1 VEGNPSVDQ
10 VIVDWKKTGQAKGF
24 RGWWRYVQFLRSLQI
39 DMVFLPYVDM
49 YYAVLMAMAGIPV
62 RVGDARHLTEARWI
76 THTVPI
82 IHQNLAAHESEHITT
97 LIYAVSKSPVIQS
110 NFGLHVDPADSAP
123 IRTLLTELGLR
134 TPGYVVIHPTF
145 RSENRSLSTAQF
157 ARVVDEVAHKTGLQ
171 AILIGGPGDVAL
183 CQSIARLTAI
193 PPLIVAG
200 QTTVGQLKALI
211 QHAAFF
217 IAATS
222 GPMHIASAFKAPIF
236 SVMATKFIK
245 PVRWG
250 PWQTKAINFSQ
261 FYRAFRRRR

>member
-1 VEGNPSVDQ
+1 
-10 VIVDWKKTGQAKGF
+10 
-24 RGWWRYVQFLRSLQI
+24 LL
-39 DMVFLPYVDM
+39 
-49 YYAVLMAMAGIPV
+49 YAVT
-62 RVGDARHLTEARWI
+62 R
-76 THTVPI
+76 
-82 IHQNLAAHESEHITT
+82 
-97 LIYAVSKSPVIQS
+97 SPVIQ
-110 NFGLHVDPADSAP
+110 NEFGLHVNAEDAVHV
-123 IRTLLTELGLR
+123 RTVLAELGLK

-145 RSENRSLSTAQF
+145 GHTNRALSPEQF
-157 ARVVDEVAHKTGLQ
+157 SKVVDAVAHKTGLQ
-171 AILIGGPGDVAL
+171 VVLIGGPGDVAL